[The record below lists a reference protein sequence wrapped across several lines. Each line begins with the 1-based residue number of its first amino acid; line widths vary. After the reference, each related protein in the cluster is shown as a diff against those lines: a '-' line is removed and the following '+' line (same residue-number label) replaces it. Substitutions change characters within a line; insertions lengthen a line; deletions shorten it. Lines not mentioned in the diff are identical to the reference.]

1 MTERQ
6 LQSRPVLRDAGPQI
20 RVASRPPRRTGRMI
34 VLGVLVVLGLAG
46 LAAVEDPGVPPVAV
60 DGHTNA
66 ALGASGAA
74 EAPSLGAAT
83 AETAP
88 LDVPDDTGDLPV
100 VNVPQVTPLA
110 TLGSLRLVVPAPEA
124 RLIGFHEA
132 SLPGVLDLDPAGIL
146 QSNDNTTRFVPGPD
160 DPTGQP
166 YVVLS
171 SRGRVHG
178 PSTAVDVVIEDDQP
192 ILSPVD
198 GVVTDVRDYQLYSR
212 YPDTRIEI
220 QPDAA
225 PHLRIVMIHV
235 TGVTAT
241 AGDRVVAGRSIL
253 AAGPNRFSFSS
264 HIDRYLDPERWPHVH
279 IEVKDPTRTQS
290 VPE

>member
-6 LQSRPVLRDAGPQI
+6 LQSRPVLRDTGPTI
-20 RVASRPPRRTGRMI
+20 RFASRPPRRTGRMVVMGI
-34 VLGVLVVLGLAG
+34 LVVLGLAG
-46 LAAVEDPGVPPVAV
+46 LAAVEDPGVAPVLI
-60 DGHTNA
+60 DGTTDDA
-66 ALGASGAA
+66 F
-74 EAPSLGAAT
+74 
-83 AETAP
+83 AETGPSDLSPDATGP
-88 LDVPDDTGDLPV
+88 VDDDPPEVPSDLPV
-100 VNVPQVTPLA
+100 VDVPQVTPLA

-132 SLPGVLDLDPAGIL
+132 SLPGVMDLDPAGIL
-146 QSNDNTTRFVPGPD
+146 QSNDNTTRFTPGPD
-160 DPTGQP
+160 DPDGQP

-171 SRGRVHG
+171 SRGRIDG

-192 ILSPVD
+192 ILAPVT

-225 PHLRIVMIHV
+225 PHLRVVMIHV
-235 TGVTAT
+235 TGVSARV
-241 AGDRVVAGRSIL
+241 GDRVAAGRSIL
-253 AAGPNRFSFSS
+253 ASGPNRFSFSS

-279 IEVKDPTRTQS
+279 LEVKDPTRSPS

>member
-20 RVASRPPRRTGRMI
+20 RFASRPPRRTGRFLVM
-34 VLGVLVVLGLAG
+34 GVLVLLGLAG

-60 DGHTNA
+60 DELA
-66 ALGASGAA
+66 GAA
-74 EAPSLGAAT
+74 AGPDGAADGS
-83 AETAP
+83 ASLAAADE
-88 LDVPDDTGDLPV
+88 DSDDRPVELGDLPV
-100 VNVPQVTPLA
+100 VDVPQVTPLA
-110 TLGSLRLVVPAPEA
+110 TLGSLRLLVPAPEA

-132 SLPGVLDLDPAGIL
+132 SLPGVLDLDPAGTL
-146 QSNDNTTRFVPGPD
+146 QSNDNTTRFTPGPD
-160 DPTGQP
+160 DPDGQP

-171 SRGRVHG
+171 SRGRVDG
-178 PSTAVDVVIEDDQP
+178 PTTAVDVVIEDDQP

-198 GVVTDVRDYQLYSR
+198 GTVTDVREYQLYSQ

-235 TGVTAT
+235 TGVSAE

-279 IEVKDPTRTQS
+279 IEVKDPARTQS